1 MSVKKKNIRAFP
13 SGESYQTTD
22 LVGNTTSHQ
31 KGPRHNG
38 MSLRDYFAAKAL
50 SAIIMGN
57 HGSEPSLGIYVAMDA
72 YAVADA
78 MLEARER

>member
-31 KGPRHNG
+31 KGPLHNG
-38 MSLRDYFAAKAL
+38 MSLRDYFAAKVL
-50 SAIIMGN
+50 SAIIIGNQASDSCMGI
-57 HGSEPSLGIYVAMDA
+57 GVAMDA